1 MLGGV
6 HNKQSRIVGGSLTDF
21 DSHIAGDNSDN
32 GGSNPIVGAN
42 PIVGGGVNPN
52 TVGKSIAGGEPNTV
66 GKSIAGGSLADA
78 ILNRVNAPQEENIP
92 KIVIPDTSVKETINP
107 EEFSNTII
115 EQVRSMEDTSFSIA
129 GVLNTAIVYMAKVIF
144 VGFDIEN
151 KIMHNWV
158 LFFVWLII
166 ATIVFGIASGIT
178 NTNITFILY
187 CCAIWIMAL
196 AILFVLI
203 HPYRSDE

>member
-6 HNKQSRIVGGSLTDF
+6 HNIQSRIVGGSLTDF
-21 DSHIAGDNSDN
+21 DGHIAGN
-32 GGSNPIVGAN
+32 N

-66 GKSIAGGSLADA
+66 GKSIAGGSLTDA

-115 EQVRSMEDTSFSIA
+115 DQVRSMEDTSFSIA
-129 GVLNTAIVYMAKVIF
+129 GVLNTAIVYIAKFIF

>member
-6 HNKQSRIVGGSLTDF
+6 HNIQSRIVGGSLTDF
-21 DSHIAGDNSDN
+21 DSHIAGDNPIA
-32 GGSNPIVGAN
+32 GGGDNPIA
-42 PIVGGGVNPN
+42 GGEPN

-66 GKSIAGGSLADA
+66 GKSIAGGSLTDA

-115 EQVRSMEDTSFSIA
+115 DQVRSMEDTSFSIA
-129 GVLNTAIVYMAKVIF
+129 GVLNTAIVYIAKFIF

>member
-52 TVGKSIAGGEPNTV
+52 TVGKSIAGGESNTV

-92 KIVIPDTSVKETINP
+92 KIDIPDTSVKETINP

>member
-6 HNKQSRIVGGSLTDF
+6 HNIQSRIVGGSLTDF
-21 DSHIAGDNSDN
+21 DGHIAGN
-32 GGSNPIVGAN
+32 N

-52 TVGKSIAGGEPNTV
+52 TVGKSIAGG
-66 GKSIAGGSLADA
+66 SLTDA

-92 KIVIPDTSVKETINP
+92 KIDIPDTSVKETINP
-107 EEFSNTII
+107 EEFSNTIV

-129 GVLNTAIVYMAKVIF
+129 GVLNTAIVYIAKFIF